1 MSLEC
6 TKVDGINLGQG
17 ICDQAVEPIIKQ
29 AAIKAIQEDRSI
41 YTRLDGI
48 DELRHRIARKARDY
62 NKVPCDPDGEVIVN
76 VGSTG
81 SFVAPR
87 LALVNPGAAAIRF
100 SPLSGSHPN

>member
-17 ICDQAVEPIIKQ
+17 ICDQPVEPIIKQ
-29 AAIKAIQEDRSI
+29 AAIRAIQEDRSI

-48 DELRHRIARKARDY
+48 DELRHRIARKVRDY

-76 VGSTG
+76 VSLTG
-81 SFVAPR
+81 PFVPAR
-87 LALVNPGAAAIRF
+87 LARGNPGDEVMR
-100 SPLSGSHPN
+100 